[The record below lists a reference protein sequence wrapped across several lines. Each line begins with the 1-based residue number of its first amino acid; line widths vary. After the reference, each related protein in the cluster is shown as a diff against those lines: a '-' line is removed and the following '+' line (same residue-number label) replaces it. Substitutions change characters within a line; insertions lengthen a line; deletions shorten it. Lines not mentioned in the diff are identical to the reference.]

1 MRVSWLALALLL
13 QASLVRGF
21 VARPLRCAGR
31 ATRLKMSDD
40 WGALLRDLESP
51 VGGDSIPGYLNALDI
66 SRYLE
71 VDALA
76 DQPIIVRIGLGLLV
90 VDIIPLAIDL
100 VLFKLIIGL
109 FFNGGKPEDAKL
121 DGNVLTV
128 EGFVKYCDRNPG
140 QISSRS
146 TALLSVFYSDFF
158 NKGFSSG
165 EAPEVLLFQ
174 LFTKLG
180 PAFESVAVKLVE
192 ERLVRSDSVAKS
204 LEAAVPLPRGEKELL
219 QQLSQSSS
227 GLGVGLGQPKVL
239 SSTALGSIFLSGS
252 FKSSLSAAPR
262 RAVAAVKRTGVDV
275 DEALLDLYIIRR
287 LIQSISIYPVLAGKA
302 QAVLDIVDGII
313 EQALQLRRIFDPK
326 AGPLASKGSFAAIP
340 FEGVYND

>member
-1 MRVSWLALALLL
+1 
-13 QASLVRGF
+13 
-21 VARPLRCAGR
+21 
-31 ATRLKMSDD
+31 MSGD
-40 WGALLRDLESP
+40 WGTLLRDLESP
-51 VGGDSIPGYLNALDI
+51 LGGDSIPAYLNALDI

-71 VDALA
+71 VDALV

-109 FFNGGKPEDAKL
+109 FFNGGKPEDTQL

-128 EGFVKYCDRNPG
+128 EEFVKYCDCNPG
-140 QISSRS
+140 QVSARS
-146 TALLSVFYSDFF
+146 TALLQVFYSDFF

-180 PAFESVAVKLVE
+180 AAFESVAVTLVE
-192 ERLVRSDSVAKS
+192 ENLVRSELVAKS
-204 LEAAVPLPRGEKELL
+204 LEAAVPLPRGEKDLL

-227 GLGVGLGQPKVL
+227 GLGVSLGQAKVL
-239 SSTALGSIFLSGS
+239 SSTALGSIFLLDS
-252 FKSSLSAAPR
+252 FKSSLSASPR
-262 RAVAAVKRTGVDV
+262 RAVAAVKRKGVDV
-275 DEALLDLYIIRR
+275 DEALLDFYIIRR

-302 QAVLDIVDGII
+302 QLVLDIVDGLI
-313 EQALQLRRIFDPK
+313 EQALQLRRIFDSR
-326 AGPLASKGSFAAIP
+326 AGPPLASKDSFAAIP